1 MGRTGFCCRSTSIR
15 SRVVPLLC
23 RRLVY
28 GVGVGGGGSG
38 GGWSGLNVDGSAA
51 SRVGPDGDVDEV
63 LVEQVAEGDAL
74 PRLPAQGQGQ
84 GRGGQAD
91 AEDPASGHGHPL
103 LQLTQHDHLLAAGR
117 WETSRSSDY
126 FQTNDSNNS

>member
-1 MGRTGFCCRSTSIR
+1 M
-15 SRVVPLLC
+15 PLLC

-28 GVGVGGGGSG
+28 GGGGGGGGSG
-38 GGWSGLNVDGSAA
+38 GGCGSGLNVDGSAA
-51 SRVGPDGDVDEV
+51 SRVGRNGDIDEV
-63 LVEQVAEGDAL
+63 LVEQIAEGDAL

-117 WETSRSSDY
+117 WETRRSRSSDY
-126 FQTNDSNNS
+126 FQRND